1 MHYEKQIQHF
11 SGYNED
17 NPYSLFSQFVYVFKV
32 FESEHNHLV
41 QYTYPDNMFAVKH
54 SSLFFVMHNHCSVHV
69 VIMNFWAVANLVC
82 NVGV

>member
-1 MHYEKQIQHF
+1 MKSKSSILVATTKIIHTLYFH
-11 SGYNED
+11 N
-17 NPYSLFSQFVYVFKV
+17 LFVFKV

-69 VIMNFWAVANLVC
+69 VIMNF
-82 NVGV
+82 

>member
-11 SGYNED
+11 SGYTEN

-41 QYTYPDNMFAVKH
+41 QYTYPGNMFAVKH

-69 VIMNFWAVANLVC
+69 VIMNFWTVANLVC